1 MLKSIRVQN
10 FRSHADFQTDFREN
24 LATVITGAN
33 GSGKTT
39 LAHELLREEQG
50 LVFLNADETAAKIG
64 DSVGLAAGRIILT
77 EINNMLTSGKSF
89 VLESTI
95 SGNYHKRVLAEA
107 KSSGY
112 EVIMFYVFLNS
123 VDLNIERI
131 KNRVALGGHNVPDED
146 VIRRFDKSIKN
157 FWDIA
162 KIVDFWELY
171 YNSGNDYE
179 LIAKGNSDNV
189 IHNNDLYNLF
199 KGGLKP

>member
-1 MLKSIRVQN
+1 MKKKLYLI
-10 FRSHADFQTDFREN
+10 A
-24 LATVITGAN
+24 GAN

-64 DSVGLAAGRIILT
+64 DSVGLAAGRVILT

-95 SGNYHKRVLAEA
+95 SGNYHKRVLTEA
-107 KSSGY
+107 KNSGY

-146 VIRRFDKSIKN
+146 IIRRFDKSIKN